1 MSDSEDAEE
10 EWQVQLDQHS
20 RSIILMGLPSD
31 PHACLELGSKGPR
44 LQRGEEF
51 LSRVSC
57 VRAGVEKVQASY
69 SDRFPK
75 FLP

>member
-1 MSDSEDAEE
+1 
-10 EWQVQLDQHS
+10 
-20 RSIILMGLPSD
+20 MGLPSD

-44 LQRGEEF
+44 LQRGEAF